1 MQLLLHDDYITAFQR
16 MPISALPLVRKQCAF
31 LNEEIDA
38 VMVWAWIFVRPMY
51 LGAEVTKHWIFKK
64 DEIKASAATSEQL
77 WDEGKPY
84 AAG

>member
-1 MQLLLHDDYITAFQR
+1 
-16 MPISALPLVRKQCAF
+16 MPISTLKYVGKECAF